1 MSRRRRQPALFCFM
15 LCSIFAMLF
24 FLLPACSSN
33 RPQTYQ
39 KSRALMDTFITITV
53 AAGSG
58 KEADNALETA
68 FAVIEGFGK
77 RIDFFSG
84 DSELS
89 RINSN
94 AGIAGIRVSADT
106 FDLIEKALY
115 VADRSGGA
123 FDPTIG
129 PVVRL
134 WDFHKKTRPSDT
146 DIKRGLALVGYKQV
160 VLDKQRST
168 VFLKKKGMLLDLG
181 GIAKGYA
188 ADLAAESL
196 KAGGIASG
204 IVAIA
209 GDIRAFGLRPDGTP
223 WNIGIKNP
231 RQERAGD
238 EIIGSIRLS
247 NRAVSTAGDYERYF
261 IEDGRRYH
269 HILDPSTGYPA
280 GQCRSVSII
289 TEKGVFTDGFDN
301 AVFVLGPQKGM
312 QLIREI
318 NRDFE
323 MDGIIIDAD
332 GSVSETDRIKG
343 TIKNEKSH

>member
-1 MSRRRRQPALFCFM
+1 MSGHCRLPALSRPM
-15 LCSIFAMLF
+15 LCSLLAILL
-24 FLLPACSSN
+24 FLLPACSRS
-33 RPQTYQ
+33 RPPTYQ

-58 KEADNALETA
+58 KEADTAIDTA
-68 FAVIEGFGK
+68 FGVLEAFGR
-77 RIDFFSG
+77 RIDFFSD

-89 RINSN
+89 RINGN
-94 AGIAGIRVSADT
+94 AGIAGTRVSADT

-134 WDFHKKTRPSDT
+134 WDFHKKTRPSDA
-146 DIKRGLALVGYKQV
+146 DIQRSLALVDYKQV
-160 VLDKQRST
+160 LLDKPRST
-168 VFLKKKGMLLDLG
+168 VFLRKKGMLLDLG

-196 KAGGIASG
+196 KASGIASG

-209 GDIRAFGLRPDGTP
+209 GDIRTFGLRPDGTP

-231 RQERAGD
+231 RQKHTGD
-238 EIIGSIRLS
+238 EMIGTIRLS
-247 NRAVSTAGDYERYF
+247 NRAISTAGDYERYF

-269 HILDPSTGYPA
+269 HVLDPATGYPA
-280 GQCRSVSII
+280 GKCRSVSII
-289 TEKGVFTDGFDN
+289 AEQGVFTDGFDN

-318 NRDFE
+318 NRDFD

-332 GSVSETDRIKG
+332 GAASETDRIKG
-343 TIKNEKSH
+343 TIKK